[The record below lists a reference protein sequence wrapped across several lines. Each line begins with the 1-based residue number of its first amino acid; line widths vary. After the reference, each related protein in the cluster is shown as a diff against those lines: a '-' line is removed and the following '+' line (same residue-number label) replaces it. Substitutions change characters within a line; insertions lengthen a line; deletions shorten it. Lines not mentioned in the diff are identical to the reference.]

1 MDSNTKTE
9 IARQYLA
16 GRYNDDIM
24 NDYRISKPELY
35 KILAELKIP
44 RKQIKK
50 NYSKNKKC
58 KSCGMTVTVKN
69 ARYCPNCGALIL
81 NDKEICIEKLQTLK
95 RYSV

>member
-44 RKQIKK
+44 RKQIKISSTAAIIAK
-50 NYSKNKKC
+50 LII
-58 KSCGMTVTVKN
+58 
-69 ARYCPNCGALIL
+69 YC
-81 NDKEICIEKLQTLK
+81 
-95 RYSV
+95 SV